1 MIKLPSFIIESIYTL
16 KWHTFCE
23 GTHTIQPTF
32 IQSFYEG
39 KLHKE
44 QDKVK
49 IDRVVI
55 PFNAWEINGMFKL
68 PSDSKAEGNK
78 IIESSM
84 QVKMDDALKL
94 IAKLA
99 SKWNTSLKGIRLW
112 PPPP

>member
-23 GTHTIQPTF
+23 GTQTIQPTVV
-32 IQSFYEG
+32 QSFYEG

-55 PFNAWEINGMFKL
+55 PFNAWEINGMFEL
-68 PSDSKAEGNK
+68 PTDSEGEGNQ
-78 IIESSM
+78 IMESPM
-84 QVKMDDALKL
+84 WAEMEDAFKL
-94 IAKLA
+94 IAKLG
-99 SKWNTSLKGIRLW
+99 SKWNTS
-112 PPPP
+112 